1 MAKPGVGK
9 RNRITKVIKT
19 AIRKEFEKGMDV
31 NQTLL
36 TIQKQWPSIHRHQVA
51 YQFSIW
57 KDTKEQNNLKLK
69 DFITPIPQWESGQPE
84 RAKMEELAQEMS
96 TKQSLIMELKD
107 LYHERA
113 EIHAE
118 LSAMYY
124 KAGENLSLASSIIV
138 WEESNPNSGNGIQ
151 QVKDFLK
158 HIRNTQLN
166 LIS

>member
-19 AIRKEFEKGMDV
+19 AIRKEFAKGMDV

-36 TIQKQWPSIHRHQVA
+36 TIQLQWPSIHRHQVA

-57 KDTKEQNNLKLK
+57 KDNKEQNSPQLK
-69 DFITPIPQWESGQPE
+69 DFITPNWESGQPE
-84 RAKMEELAQEMS
+84 RAKMEELVQEMS
-96 TKQSLIMELKD
+96 TKQSLIVELKD

-124 KAGENLSLASSIIV
+124 KAGENLSLTSNILI
-138 WEESNPNSGNGIQ
+138 WEESNPNSGDGIQ

-158 HIRNTQLN
+158 YIRNTQLN